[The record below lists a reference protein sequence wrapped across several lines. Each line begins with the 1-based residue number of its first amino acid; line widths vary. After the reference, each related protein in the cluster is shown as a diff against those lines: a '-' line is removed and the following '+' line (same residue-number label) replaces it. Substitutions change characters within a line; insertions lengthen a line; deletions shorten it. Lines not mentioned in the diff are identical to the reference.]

1 MSVPSRRLFF
11 RVLVAGALGLAIGNP
26 GRGDDL
32 PIPPD
37 HREGQLVWT
46 LMFDSGRT
54 EIRRQRFPEIHAN
67 SEALR
72 GVDDTERPSSI
83 RLAIRMETVTG
94 SMLREFRTVQELET
108 ISVTGGSIRDD
119 ALLELAGLS
128 SLRCLILE
136 GCQVSRNALKGL
148 AELQKLEELILAGTP
163 FTDDAVPGLSRLN
176 ALRILDLRG
185 SSISDR
191 ELQQLSQLRRLTL
204 LDVRGTSV
212 SAGAA
217 RRLQA
222 AVPGLRVL
230 SGQGRSS
237 QEMLAVTDIP
247 EPDRQDTVR
256 RKGTFRSRLR
266 FRHDNT
272 ASVDF

>member
-1 MSVPSRRLFF
+1 MSVPSRRLFL
-11 RVLVAGALGLAIGNP
+11 RLLVAGPLGLAIVNSGY
-26 GRGDDL
+26 GDDL
-32 PIPPD
+32 PMLHD
-37 HREGQLVWT
+37 HRDGQLVWT

-54 EIRRQRFPEIHAN
+54 EIRRQRFPEIHTNA
-67 SEALR
+67 EALR

-94 SMLREFRTVQELET
+94 SMLREFRAVQELET

-128 SLRCLILE
+128 GLRCLMLE
-136 GCQVSRNALKGL
+136 GCQISSNALKGL
-148 AELQKLEELILAGTP
+148 ADLQTLEELVLAGTP

-191 ELQQLSQLRRLTL
+191 QLQQLSRLRRLTL

-217 RRLQA
+217 HRLQA

-237 QEMLAVTDIP
+237 QEMLAVTLIP
-247 EPDRQDTVR
+247 EPDRQDIVR
-256 RKGTFRSRLR
+256 R
-266 FRHDNT
+266 
-272 ASVDF
+272 